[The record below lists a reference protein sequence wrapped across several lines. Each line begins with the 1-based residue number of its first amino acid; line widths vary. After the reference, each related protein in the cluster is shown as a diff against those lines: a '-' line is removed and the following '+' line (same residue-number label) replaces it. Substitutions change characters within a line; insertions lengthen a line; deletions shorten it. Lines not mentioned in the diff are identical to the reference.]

1 MKLSIVVP
9 VYNMAADGKL
19 EFCIRSLLGQT
30 LTQKNIPY
38 EVIAVDD
45 ASTDNSLQ
53 VLKKLSE
60 EDSRLKIIASPE
72 NHRQG
77 GARNRGIKEACGE
90 FIGMM
95 DSDDWAAPDM
105 FEKLLIKAEETKA
118 DIVGCDYQLVG
129 EHSFAPGK
137 RVQNNIPEQTGVL
150 TPEKRKLLILQPG
163 SMVVKIY
170 RRDMIT
176 EHALWFPEDI
186 FYEDNCMSSLWLL
199 HGKQFE
205 RVDEP
210 LYYYYQHEA
219 STVHYISR
227 QKCLDRVAAM
237 ELLLEKSKEYGFY
250 GEFREEFDYKYTE
263 LAFVNTLFS
272 CMGGRM
278 KGKYRFVKELRSLVK
293 KDLPDF
299 ADNPYYRERT
309 GAEEQK
315 LIGFLMKSP
324 ALFYSYYRL
333 LNGYRRLM
341 QHKQEAGT

>member
-60 EDSRLKIIASPE
+60 EDSRLKVIASPE

-105 FEKLLIKAEETKA
+105 FEKLLNKAEETKA

-137 RVQNNIPEQTGVL
+137 RVQNNTPEQTGVL

-237 ELLLEKSKEYGFY
+237 ELLLKKSKEYGFY
-250 GEFREEFDYKYTE
+250 EEFREEFD
-263 LAFVNTLFS
+263 
-272 CMGGRM
+272 
-278 KGKYRFVKELRSLVK
+278 
-293 KDLPDF
+293 
-299 ADNPYYRERT
+299 
-309 GAEEQK
+309 
-315 LIGFLMKSP
+315 
-324 ALFYSYYRL
+324 
-333 LNGYRRLM
+333 
-341 QHKQEAGT
+341 

>member
-1 MKLSIVVP
+1 
-9 VYNMAADGKL
+9 
-19 EFCIRSLLGQT
+19 
-30 LTQKNIPY
+30 
-38 EVIAVDD
+38 
-45 ASTDNSLQ
+45 
-53 VLKKLSE
+53 
-60 EDSRLKIIASPE
+60 
-72 NHRQG
+72 
-77 GARNRGIKEACGE
+77 
-90 FIGMM
+90 
-95 DSDDWAAPDM
+95 
-105 FEKLLIKAEETKA
+105 
-118 DIVGCDYQLVG
+118 
-129 EHSFAPGK
+129 
-137 RVQNNIPEQTGVL
+137 
-150 TPEKRKLLILQPG
+150 
-163 SMVVKIY
+163 
-170 RRDMIT
+170 MIT

-250 GEFREEFDYKYTE
+250 EEFREEFDYKYTE

-278 KGKYRFVKELRSLVK
+278 KGKYRFVKELRSRVK
-293 KDLPDF
+293 NDLPDF

-333 LNGYRRLM
+333 LNGYRRLK
-341 QHKQEAGT
+341 QHKQEAGA